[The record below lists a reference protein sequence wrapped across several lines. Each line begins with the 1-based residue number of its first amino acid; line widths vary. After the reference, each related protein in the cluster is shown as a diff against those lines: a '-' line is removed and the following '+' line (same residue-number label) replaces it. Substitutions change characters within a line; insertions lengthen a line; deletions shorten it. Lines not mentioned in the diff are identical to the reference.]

1 MSIKPSIW
9 SLQTL
14 VQSKPSSQVQ
24 LTERSSAEYLPI
36 RMTEELPASKLG
48 TKEHW
53 DMVYERETK
62 EYEVRSLCKL
72 PG

>member
-1 MSIKPSIW
+1 MVASNPCAKQTIKPSTADITVF
-9 SLQTL
+9 SGIF
-14 VQSKPSSQVQ
+14 
-24 LTERSSAEYLPI
+24 PI

-62 EYEVRSLCKL
+62 EYEVRSPCFIPEV

>member
-1 MSIKPSIW
+1 
-9 SLQTL
+9 
-14 VQSKPSSQVQ
+14 
-24 LTERSSAEYLPI
+24 
-36 RMTEELPASKLG
+36 MTEELPASKLG